1 MSRQRRGGKGRR
13 ESGGI
18 LPASALPTGGAPRR
32 LRVERDLH
40 DLLVGVLGGLSDPR
54 LSALRITR
62 VQLTDDL
69 SFARV
74 FVRELVVDEAEL
86 GRREESIMRGLEA
99 AAGRVRAQVAQTLQL
114 RRAPELRF
122 VYDHG
127 QDNADRVDELL
138 AEIHAENGESERVAN
153 EAETSSEAS
162 KSTDVSPGAAS
173 ES

>member
-1 MSRQRRGGKGRR
+1 MTRRRRGGGRGGRR
-13 ESGGI
+13 EGSSGI
-18 LPASALPTGGAPRR
+18 LPASAVPTRSAPRR

-54 LSALRITR
+54 LAGLRITR
-62 VQLTDDL
+62 VQLTEDL

-74 FVRELVVDEAEL
+74 FVRELLLEDESS
-86 GRREESIMRGLEA
+86 GREDAIMSGFEA
-99 AAGRVRAQVAQTLQL
+99 ATGRVRAQVAQALQL

-138 AEIHAENGESERVAN
+138 AEIHAEQDD
-153 EAETSSEAS
+153 EAPAGDEPE
-162 KSTDVSPGAAS
+162 GA
-173 ES
+173 E